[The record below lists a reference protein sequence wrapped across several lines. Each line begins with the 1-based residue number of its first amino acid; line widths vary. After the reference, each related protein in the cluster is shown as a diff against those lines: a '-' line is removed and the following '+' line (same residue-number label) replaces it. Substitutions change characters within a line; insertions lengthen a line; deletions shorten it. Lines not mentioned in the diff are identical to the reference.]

1 MPNPHSEFDPH
12 RLFDRDFDHDGQ
24 IAFCARHLEIMR
36 ADLGDAWWKLS
47 PAAAHEDEN
56 ALARTPGWTAEKMT
70 LAKHLI
76 RHATE
81 SRNFPTTVD
90 FVTHAT
96 LEHIKE
102 VKRTQKRIGSGAL
115 KKWDLF
121 THEHMVPGAE
131 VLRILTDRSY
141 EPSHAV
147 HLAPLLGALSWRAL
161 ITGTKRK
168 RDKDAASFEVGQL
181 EAVYRD
187 SLPPVSKVP
196 SLQRLVDIK
205 QVPPEF
211 YALVRY
217 DAAGLLTA
225 LVPTSDRAEG
235 MVEKYLAYK
244 TQVSM
249 TPAPG
254 DSLSKSAVS

>member
-1 MPNPHSEFDPH
+1 MPNPYVEFDPLS
-12 RLFDRDFDHDGQ
+12 LFDRNFDHNGQ
-24 IAFCARHLEIMR
+24 ISFCARHLEIMR
-36 ADLGDAWWKLS
+36 ADLGNAWWKLS
-47 PAAAHEDEN
+47 PAAAHEDEE
-56 ALARTPGWTAEKMT
+56 ALAHTPGWTAEKMT

-102 VKRTQKRIGSGAL
+102 VKRQQKRIASGAL

-141 EPSHAV
+141 EPSQAA
-147 HLAPLLGALSWRAL
+147 HLAPLLDALSWRAL

-168 RDKDAASFEVGQL
+168 RDKAVASLEVGQL

-187 SLPPVSKVP
+187 SLPPVSNVP
-196 SLQRLVDIK
+196 GLQGLSDIK
-205 QVPPEF
+205 QVPPQF
-211 YALVRY
+211 FALVRY
-217 DAAGLLTA
+217 DAANLLEA

-244 TQVSM
+244 AQLSIGPG
-249 TPAPG
+249 PAR
-254 DSLSKSAVS
+254 SVT